1 MLSPWHI
8 GATLWRHRELVWQF
22 TLREIH
28 IRHKGSRL
36 GIVWALINP
45 LSMLAL
51 YWFVF
56 GAIFGSKFGV
66 LKNESQLDYALALF
80 LSLSLYHVFSETI
93 AWAPSLIASNPNFV
107 KKVVFPL
114 EVLPVAKLGDTA
126 FHLVVSL
133 TLVLLGSAFGST
145 GLTADV
151 LWLPVLVFP
160 LMMLALGI
168 AWMLTAIGVFLRDI
182 GQATGFVSSAVMFA
196 SAGMERKT
204 PPAAWSNCSK
214 GYIMITSG
222 NAAGADASPTMQ
234 SVANRKIA
242 TSCIIDGSVRQ
253 RPAPRNSRTT
263 RTTWS
268 CCASVISGKIGNDRI
283 VD

>member
-28 IRHKGSRL
+28 IRHKGSQL

-66 LKNESQLDYALALF
+66 LKNETQLDYALALF
-80 LSLSLYHVFSETI
+80 LSLSLYHVFSETL

-114 EVLPVAKLGDTA
+114 EVLPVAKIGDTT
-126 FHLVVSL
+126 FHLSVSL
-133 TLVLLGSAFGST
+133 TLVLLGSTFGST
-145 GLTADV
+145 GLTWDV

-160 LMMLALGI
+160 LMMLALGL
-168 AWMLTAIGVFLRDI
+168 AWMLTAVGVFLRDI
-182 GQATGFVSSAVMFA
+182 GQATAFVSSAVMFA
-196 SAGMERKT
+196 SAV
-204 PPAAWSNCSK
+204 PYSPAKIIHSPWPILWEILRYNPLLHLIDLARHVLLWHEPMAWVK
-214 GYIMITSG
+214 LGYVY
-222 NAAGADASPTMQ
+222 AVAFAVLLAGHLCFSLFRRSFAE
-234 SVANRKIA
+234 
-242 TSCIIDGSVRQ
+242 
-253 RPAPRNSRTT
+253 
-263 RTTWS
+263 
-268 CCASVISGKIGNDRI
+268 VI
-283 VD
+283 

>member
-28 IRHKGSRL
+28 IRHKGSQL
-36 GIVWALINP
+36 GIIWALINP

-66 LKNESQLDYALALF
+66 LKNETQLDYALALF

-151 LWLPVLVFP
+151 LWLPVIVFP

-182 GQATGFVSSAVMFA
+182 GQATAFVSSAVMFA
-196 SAGMERKT
+196 SAV
-204 PPAAWSNCSK
+204 PYSPAK
-214 GYIMITSG
+214 
-222 NAAGADASPTMQ
+222 
-234 SVANRKIA
+234 
-242 TSCIIDGSVRQ
+242 IIDSPWPILWEILRYNPLLQLIDLARHVLLWHEPMAWVKLGYVYAAAVAVLLAGHLCFSVFR
-253 RPAPRNSRTT
+253 RSFAE
-263 RTTWS
+263 
-268 CCASVISGKIGNDRI
+268 VI
-283 VD
+283 

>member
-28 IRHKGSRL
+28 IRHKGSQL

-80 LSLSLYHVFSETI
+80 LSLSLYHVFSET
-93 AWAPSLIASNPNFV
+93 
-107 KKVVFPL
+107 
-114 EVLPVAKLGDTA
+114 
-126 FHLVVSL
+126 
-133 TLVLLGSAFGST
+133 LVLLGSAFGST

-151 LWLPVLVFP
+151 LWLPVIVFP

-182 GQATGFVSSAVMFA
+182 GQATAFVSSAVMFA
-196 SAGMERKT
+196 SAV
-204 PPAAWSNCSK
+204 PYSPAK
-214 GYIMITSG
+214 
-222 NAAGADASPTMQ
+222 
-234 SVANRKIA
+234 
-242 TSCIIDGSVRQ
+242 IIDSPWPILWEILRYNPLLQLIDLARHVLLWHEPMAWVKLGYVYAAAVAVLLAGHLCFSVFR
-253 RPAPRNSRTT
+253 RSFAE
-263 RTTWS
+263 
-268 CCASVISGKIGNDRI
+268 VI
-283 VD
+283 